1 MLLGSSPVFLVLLA
15 LIGWFGPDVY
25 LSRAGR
31 LRQEAIE
38 RSLPDFLDIL
48 AVSVRA
54 GLGYR
59 YALRRVAE
67 ALAGPASEEMLT
79 VLRQMDLGQDRRE
92 AFLALRERNRSES
105 LKSFVA
111 AQLQAEEL
119 GVPLAEALNDIASDM
134 RRLAYQNARRQAQ
147 RAGPRVSLLVTTL
160 IVPGSMILILI
171 SMFFATGREAPRL
184 ADRLEGRG
192 ADGAG
197 GWLASACRL
206 ILNVRAGILLVT
218 LLSLS
223 QEEHRTLM
231 AAAICVAGI
240 ASLIPIL
247 RWDQVGPA
255 IVRHPSYLAG
265 ELVLAALI
273 LFLTGVDS
281 PFFFFTLGTALLG
294 GLVYGYPGAALFS
307 VMLVVV
313 YAYAIHLRAPFDA
326 TLVDFRT
333 VVVLPALYPIVAR
346 RRRGRAAAAGP
357 PGRGRVRA
365 RRAGA
370 DAGRAGR
377 ARAARARHARLAGQD
392 RARHRLL
399 RARALAPHRAS
410 TPQGAVDD
418 ALKLA
423 ADARTA
429 AQEARELLSGLR
441 GPRRRRAAAADR
453 DPLRGGALGRADRDR
468 ASAARSTT
476 SGRCRRWRCASCAG
490 SSRRRS
496 PTSSATRTPTRVDV
510 HLRRLGDRVV
520 LTIADDGDGF
530 EAPDDLER
538 AGRRRLLRAARH
550 ARAGASSRAAT

>member
-1 MLLGSSPVFLVLLA
+1 
-15 LIGWFGPDVY
+15 
-25 LSRAGR
+25 
-31 LRQEAIE
+31 
-38 RSLPDFLDIL
+38 
-48 AVSVRA
+48 
-54 GLGYR
+54 
-59 YALRRVAE
+59 
-67 ALAGPASEEMLT
+67 
-79 VLRQMDLGQDRRE
+79 
-92 AFLALRERNRSES
+92 
-105 LKSFVA
+105 
-111 AQLQAEEL
+111 
-119 GVPLAEALNDIASDM
+119 
-134 RRLAYQNARRQAQ
+134 
-147 RAGPRVSLLVTTL
+147 
-160 IVPGSMILILI
+160 
-171 SMFFATGREAPRL
+171 L

-231 AAAICVAGI
+231 AAAICVAGV

-294 GLVYGYPGAALFS
+294 GIVYGYPGAALFS

-333 VVVLPALYPIVAR
+333 VVVLPALYPIVAV
-346 RRRGRAAAAGP
+346 AGA
-357 PGRGRVRA
+357 GA
-365 RRAGA
+365 RRLLDRQAEAESALGEQE
-370 DAGRAGR
+370 RIL
-377 ARAARARHARLAGQD
+377 AAQAERERLARDMHDSLAKTVHGIGFS
-392 RARHRLL
+392 
-399 RARALAPHRAS
+399 ALALSRRISVDPD
-410 TPQGAVDD
+410 GAVDD

-441 GPRRRRAAAADR
+441 GR
-453 DPLRGGALGRADRDR
+453 DDAELPLPTAIR
-468 ASAARSTT
+468 SEAARWGERTGIAVGGSLDDVGPLP
-476 SGRCRRWRCASCAG
+476 SLVLRELRWILKEALSNVERYAHAE
-490 SSRRRS
+490 
-496 PTSSATRTPTRVDV
+496 RVNV

-520 LTIADDGDGF
+520 LTIADDGAGF
-530 EAPDDLER
+530 EAPDDLESLAGVGSFGLRGMRER
-538 AGRRRLLRAARH
+538 AKLAGGDLSVESEPGDGTVISVWVPAAGPVRQRETPEPPPP
-550 ARAGASSRAAT
+550 AAAPSATVSDGAVDGFTWQ